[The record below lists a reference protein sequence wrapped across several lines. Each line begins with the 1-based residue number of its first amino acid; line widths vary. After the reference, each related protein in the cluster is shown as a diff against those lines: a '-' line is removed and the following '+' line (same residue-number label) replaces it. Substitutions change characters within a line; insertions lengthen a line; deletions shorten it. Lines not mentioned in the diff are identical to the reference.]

1 MWVTFRGHFSE
12 WALQPKEYIFYTMSI
27 PVYKHLYQN
36 ALEGYLKKKK
46 KKLDNQEHSLP
57 ENVNNCKD
65 ALKSYELR
73 LRDSMGLWFVFLT

>member
-46 KKLDNQEHSLP
+46 KKTGQP
-57 ENVNNCKD
+57 
-65 ALKSYELR
+65 
-73 LRDSMGLWFVFLT
+73 GTLTARERQQL